1 MSILNLRA
9 EDSESEPASPDALDE
24 TPPGLEAIRAWIGK
38 PRPWLR
44 GVWLWVRWIGA
55 GIQAAYQYL
64 TKNWPAARERIH
76 RIAVEG
82 EKAARVAVRVGH
94 AARKVGGGIVRSTR
108 ALRGPDGK
116 VSGATAEVRKLGRT
130 VLGFGG
136 RLAEGGTGIASAFS
150 SVGSL
155 TRVLR
160 GDGATGLGLL
170 DPPVTPESDK
180 PGRSKADAANTRTQ
194 RPRAPQRRKKAVE
207 PRDEEKRPPPPEPEV
222 QPPGNRR
229 PARVPPE
236 TVSRI
241 RKVPDPDRFAGLP
254 EILVPWVKGLKPRPR
269 RESLRALILE
279 ICGKREWTTPA
290 ELARWLSMHQR
301 SLTKRHLR
309 PMTKEGL
316 LELRYPDR
324 RSSPRQAYRARRRG
338 APVAGSGRPP
348 KSDPDPSPTS
358 D

>member
-9 EDSESEPASPDALDE
+9 EDPESEPAVPNALDE
-24 TPPGLEAIRAWIGK
+24 TPPGLDAIRAWIRK

-44 GVWLWVRWIGA
+44 GVRLWIRWIGA
-55 GIQAAYQYL
+55 GVRTAYRYVR
-64 TKNWPAARERIH
+64 KNWPAARQRIH

-94 AARKVGGGIVRSTR
+94 AARRVGGGIVRSTR

-136 RLAEGGTGIASAFS
+136 RLTEGGTGIAAAFS

-170 DPPVTPESDK
+170 DPPVTPESDR
-180 PGRSKADAANTRTQ
+180 PGRPQSAASNTRTH
-194 RPRAPQRRKKAVE
+194 RPRTPQRRKKAVE
-207 PRDEEKRPPPPEPEV
+207 PRDEETLPAPPGSGV
-222 QPPGNRR
+222 QPPGNPD
-229 PARVPPE
+229 PARDSPE
-236 TVSRI
+236 T
-241 RKVPDPDRFAGLP
+241 PDRFAGLP

-269 RESLRALILE
+269 RDSLRALILE
-279 ICGKREWTTPA
+279 ICGRREWTTPA

-324 RSSPRQAYRARRRG
+324 RSSPRQAYRARRSG
-338 APVAGSGRPP
+338 APVAGSERTPN
-348 KSDPDPSPTS
+348 SDPEPPPISN
-358 D
+358 

>member
-9 EDSESEPASPDALDE
+9 EDPESEPANSNALDE
-24 TPPGLEAIRAWIGK
+24 TPPGLEAIRAWIRK

-44 GVWLWVRWIGA
+44 GVRLWIRWIGA
-55 GIQAAYQYL
+55 GIRTAYRYVR
-64 TKNWPAARERIH
+64 KNWPAARQRIH

-136 RLAEGGTGIASAFS
+136 RLAEGGTGIAAAFS
-150 SVGSL
+150 SVGDL

-170 DPPVTPESDK
+170 DPPATPESDK
-180 PGRSKADAANTRTQ
+180 PGRSQGDAANPKTH

-207 PRDEEKRPPPPEPEV
+207 PRDEEPLPAPPGTEV
-222 QPPGNRR
+222 QPPGNPD
-229 PARVPPE
+229 PARDPTE
-236 TVSRI
+236 TVSGI
-241 RKVPDPDRFAGLP
+241 RNVPDPDRFAGLP
-254 EILVPWVKGLKPRPR
+254 EILVPWVKELKPRPR
-269 RESLRALILE
+269 RDSLRALIFE
-279 ICGKREWTTPA
+279 ICGSREWTTPA
-290 ELARWLSMHQR
+290 ELARWLSMHQH

-316 LELRYPDR
+316 LELRYPGR

-338 APVAGSGRPP
+338 APVAGSGRTP
-348 KSDPDPSPTS
+348 KSDPDPSPIS
-358 D
+358 N